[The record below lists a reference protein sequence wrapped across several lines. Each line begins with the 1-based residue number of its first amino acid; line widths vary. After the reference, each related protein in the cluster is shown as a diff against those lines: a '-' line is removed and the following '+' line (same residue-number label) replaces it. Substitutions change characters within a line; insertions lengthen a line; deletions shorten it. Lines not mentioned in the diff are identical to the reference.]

1 MVLREEF
8 RVQPKSQ
15 RVAAGD
21 TALLE
26 CGPPRGHPEPTLVW
40 KKNGHP
46 IDFENSKRLRL
57 VDGTNLAIQ
66 DSRKTDDGRYQCV
79 VKNVAGTRES
89 TDAVLRV
96 LVKPYIIRGPKD
108 TTVSAGSIIVF
119 ECSVGGDAVLT
130 VHWKRLGSA
139 MPEDRMSV
147 LPSRSLQLSD
157 VRLEDGGEYVCE
169 AENAVGKISASA
181 TLTVQMAPIV
191 RERPS
196 DLRLEVGRDAVFLCG
211 IEGSPPPST
220 FWMVEGNRSLIYPGD
235 RVDNIQAEITSD
247 GMNLLKIQNVSRTA
261 APLIILCLGVN
272 AAGSDLARA
281 SLTVSGPDPNPPPV
295 ILFGPANQ
303 TLPLRSEARLRCQVR
318 GEGSVQWWRGE
329 REVGS
334 GPRVNVTGDG
344 SLVLTDVTKE
354 DSGEY
359 TCVVKSSHGSASWS
373 ASLRFESPTNP
384 NIGFFRAPE
393 PSTYPGPPTKPTLVN
408 QTANGLTLAWSRNNQ
423 IGSSSLLGYQVEMY
437 SRPLPSSSPSGDT
450 ATATWVRVATN
461 VPSPI
466 LTLTNL
472 TTGLT
477 YTFLVRALNSH
488 GLSAPSPLSDEIVL
502 RGTFSEG
509 IFSEGGK
516 GIFSENFPDEGR
528 GESLRRA
535 RQHLQEGGGSLIELT
550 EILNTDYIEGV
561 YIYSRGL
568 DPPASVAMLT
578 VLHAGEASGFLVTG
592 LAHYSRYEFFLVPF
606 FGSVDG
612 KPSNLRAVR
621 TLECEPSGVP
631 QLTDPVL
638 LNATSVLLKWKPPPV
653 GTHNGVIR
661 TYQIIVGGGNNSAL
675 INMTVSASTPTL
687 LLTNLS
693 AGIRYSVSLAATN
706 RAGTGPYS
714 RPALLSLTSGP
725 EPRLEDWAA
734 QGGRS
739 RGDGT
744 METDLTDLTGGA
756 WLSAPWFIALL
767 TSMVAV
773 MALLFLAMFLFIAL
787 LTSMVAVMALLFLAM
802 FFVRRRTLHAK
813 KSSLDHNSAGPG
825 LLATPIS
832 LKAASGLPHPGG
844 GLTTA
849 NEGLWIDGKAGVGLS
864 HPGGGLTPANQ
875 WMDGGST
882 RATGWR
888 TGEGQVLLPHAQPD
902 YAEVAASGAL
912 STFIPEAQSPAAYA
926 TTTLVSPHI
935 SRSNAGGSIRRWGT
949 KGEEPL
955 YAPSY
960 YCARNVYSDT
970 YYFGDLEE
978 GSHSGG
984 HANGPVMLQQS
995 SVVLSANGRKAMS
1008 ELGHKDAHQ
1017 LSLPPSPPSHAPPSL
1032 RRSYRSS
1039 SQSTPFPHHL
1049 PPQHHAHKPPTSH
1062 HQSSKSLHSAR
1073 LAESRAGVHDRAPGG
1088 SVSNAPS
1095 YHENFPS
1102 TGESGGPRGESVS
1115 NAPSYHAYPSANEI
1129 AGPRGERFPSR
1140 PGDRPPRLKVS
1151 PPERSPCGYSSQAT
1165 DSTSVHSSP
1174 PPPAYSRLNGGCV
1187 NTGGYGSQNVGVN
1200 GYEANEYQETGV
1212 TGTPSVNRIS
1222 NGDLNGCTSNGSRNN
1237 DLVHN
1242 GIRISNGDLNSCTST
1257 TAGSNYNANN
1267 GGNSN
1272 HNGVKSSSVE
1282 GYVRGRK
1289 GSIGAASNGS
1299 NQWRSAYY
1307 QEGESEAESL

>member
-196 DLRLEVGRDAVFLCG
+196 DLRLEVGRDAVA
-211 IEGSPPPST
+211 SN
-220 FWMVEGNRSLIYPGD
+220 WMVEGNRSLIYPGDRVDNIQAEITSDGMNLLKIQGNRSLIYPGD

-272 AAGSDLARA
+272 AAGSDLMCLLRGFIAL
-281 SLTVSGPDPNPPPV
+281 LTSMVAV
-295 ILFGPANQ
+295 MALLFLAMFLYSGPANQ

-344 SLVLTDVTKE
+344 SLVLTA
-354 DSGEY
+354 
-359 TCVVKSSHGSASWS
+359 SASWS

-423 IGSSSLLGYQVEMY
+423 IGSSSLLGYQVEMYSRPLPSSSPSGDTATATWVRVATNVPSPILTVTNLTVGLTYTFLVRALNSHGLSAPSPLSDEIVEMY

-550 EILNTDYIEGV
+550 EV
-561 YIYSRGL
+561 
-568 DPPASVAMLT
+568 
-578 VLHAGEASGFLVTG
+578 
-592 LAHYSRYEFFLVPF
+592 
-606 FGSVDG
+606 
-612 KPSNLRAVR
+612 KP
-621 TLECEPSGVP
+621 
-631 QLTDPVL
+631 
-638 LNATSVLLKWKPPPV
+638 
-653 GTHNGVIR
+653 
-661 TYQIIVGGGNNSAL
+661 
-675 INMTVSASTPTL
+675 MT
-687 LLTNLS
+687 
-693 AGIRYSVSLAATN
+693 
-706 RAGTGPYS
+706 
-714 RPALLSLTSGP
+714 
-725 EPRLEDWAA
+725 
-734 QGGRS
+734 
-739 RGDGT
+739 
-744 METDLTDLTGGA
+744 
-756 WLSAPWFIALL
+756 
-767 TSMVAV
+767 
-773 MALLFLAMFLFIAL
+773 
-787 LTSMVAVMALLFLAM
+787 
-802 FFVRRRTLHAK
+802 
-813 KSSLDHNSAGPG
+813 
-825 LLATPIS
+825 
-832 LKAASGLPHPGG
+832 
-844 GLTTA
+844 
-849 NEGLWIDGKAGVGLS
+849 
-864 HPGGGLTPANQ
+864 
-875 WMDGGST
+875 
-882 RATGWR
+882 
-888 TGEGQVLLPHAQPD
+888 
-902 YAEVAASGAL
+902 
-912 STFIPEAQSPAAYA
+912 
-926 TTTLVSPHI
+926 
-935 SRSNAGGSIRRWGT
+935 
-949 KGEEPL
+949 
-955 YAPSY
+955 
-960 YCARNVYSDT
+960 
-970 YYFGDLEE
+970 
-978 GSHSGG
+978 
-984 HANGPVMLQQS
+984 
-995 SVVLSANGRKAMS
+995 
-1008 ELGHKDAHQ
+1008 
-1017 LSLPPSPPSHAPPSL
+1017 
-1032 RRSYRSS
+1032 
-1039 SQSTPFPHHL
+1039 
-1049 PPQHHAHKPPTSH
+1049 
-1062 HQSSKSLHSAR
+1062 
-1073 LAESRAGVHDRAPGG
+1073 
-1088 SVSNAPS
+1088 
-1095 YHENFPS
+1095 
-1102 TGESGGPRGESVS
+1102 
-1115 NAPSYHAYPSANEI
+1115 
-1129 AGPRGERFPSR
+1129 
-1140 PGDRPPRLKVS
+1140 
-1151 PPERSPCGYSSQAT
+1151 
-1165 DSTSVHSSP
+1165 STSVKLTWEVSWT
-1174 PPPAYSRLNGGCV
+1174 CK
-1187 NTGGYGSQNVGVN
+1187 
-1200 GYEANEYQETGV
+1200 
-1212 TGTPSVNRIS
+1212 
-1222 NGDLNGCTSNGSRNN
+1222 C
-1237 DLVHN
+1237 
-1242 GIRISNGDLNSCTST
+1242 
-1257 TAGSNYNANN
+1257 
-1267 GGNSN
+1267 
-1272 HNGVKSSSVE
+1272 
-1282 GYVRGRK
+1282 
-1289 GSIGAASNGS
+1289 
-1299 NQWRSAYY
+1299 
-1307 QEGESEAESL
+1307 